1 MSKIAKNKIFSIGL
15 GKLGLIFSHILCDN
29 GFNVYGYDNNPNIE
43 KNFIKIFTEK
53 LYNWTGERW
62 IISLNKK
69 IGGKTIYEKQ
79 NDIKKSKINEA
90 KNNKKIKTLL
100 EAFDDASLIDV
111 EQDGDK

>member
-1 MSKIAKNKIFSIGL
+1 MNKNFSKIFK
-15 GKLGLIFSHILCDN
+15 H
-29 GFNVYGYDNNPNIE
+29 
-43 KNFIKIFTEK
+43 
-53 LYNWTGERW
+53 NWTGERW

-79 NDIKKSKINEA
+79 NDIKDKINEA